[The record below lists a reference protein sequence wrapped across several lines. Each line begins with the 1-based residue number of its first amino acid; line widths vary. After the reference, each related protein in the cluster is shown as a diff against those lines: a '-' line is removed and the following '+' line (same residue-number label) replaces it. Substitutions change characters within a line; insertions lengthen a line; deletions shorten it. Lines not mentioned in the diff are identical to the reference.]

1 MCTIS
6 SVTLAA
12 ERQSNAIHCRREKS
26 VKQDHERRHESI
38 KTSHALCFYLYLY
51 LYLFL
56 FLFLTEPQDMS
67 KRPEQGACHNRA
79 ERNDP
84 HACRLLENEEITIGT
99 HAGAAVEEQE
109 LLAARFVRDKQ
120 KRRENKLSIF
130 FFPFTKRAKTVE
142 KKRKRT

>member
-1 MCTIS
+1 MCCTL

-12 ERQSNAIHCRREKS
+12 ERQSDAIHYRGEKS
-26 VKQDHERRHESI
+26 VKQNHKRRNKTI
-38 KTSHALCFYLYLY
+38 QTSHALF
-51 LYLFL
+51 FL
-56 FLFLTEPQDMS
+56 AKPQDLRE
-67 KRPEQGACHNRA
+67 RPKQSACHDRA

-84 HACRLLENEEITIGT
+84 YAGHLLENEEVAIRTQ
-99 HAGAAVEEQE
+99 ASAAVEEQE